1 MNCGMNSSNGVP
13 ATTARIATCIP
24 SRAKSIVPVL
34 PAMYFPPNSLLGST
48 SGGDK
53 FYAVETNVGT
63 ELVPT
68 DVIGI
73 DDEV

>member
-1 MNCGMNSSNGVP
+1 MAFMEPEV
-13 ATTARIATCIP
+13 
-24 SRAKSIVPVL
+24 VH
-34 PAMYFPPNSLLGST
+34 
-48 SGGDK
+48 DK